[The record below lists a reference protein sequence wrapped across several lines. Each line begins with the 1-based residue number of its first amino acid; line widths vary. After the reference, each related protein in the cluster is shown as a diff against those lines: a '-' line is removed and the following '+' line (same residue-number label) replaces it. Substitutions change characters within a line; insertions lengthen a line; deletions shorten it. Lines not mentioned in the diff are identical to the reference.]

1 MLQHVTCDVP
11 GINDDIGGKSMD
23 NKNKSLLEIH
33 IAVLLFGVSGLFGK
47 LLSLPSIVIVS
58 GRVIF
63 SSVFLFL
70 LILYFKK
77 DIKLKEKKHY
87 FYLIIMGLILSIHW
101 TTFFQSIQ
109 ISTVAIGLIS
119 FSTFPIF
126 VTFLEPILFKEKIK
140 ISDILAAAVSLL
152 GVMLVIPKLNL
163 SDNITQGV
171 LWGLIS
177 GLTYAILSM
186 LNRKYV
192 KEYSSLTIAFY
203 EQFIAAI
210 VLIPFSIIERPSF
223 QPKDILLLV
232 LLGVIFTGLSHMLF
246 INGLKNVRTQTAGI
260 ISSLEPLY
268 GVIFAALLLGE
279 IPGIREVIGG
289 ILILGVAFYTTVKSR

>member
-1 MLQHVTCDVP
+1 
-11 GINDDIGGKSMD
+11 MD

-140 ISDILAAAVSLL
+140 ISDILAAAISLI
-152 GVMLVIPKLNL
+152 GVMLVIPEFNL

-210 VLIPFSIIERPSF
+210 VLIPFSILERPSF